1 MRAENLISLF
11 SSLIFSV
18 IFAKVQFRSTI
29 LLFFCFSLLSLFFFW
44 FLLLLSCLEQLQ
56 KSI

>member
-29 LLFFCFSLLSLFFFW
+29 LLFFLFFPSLSLFFW